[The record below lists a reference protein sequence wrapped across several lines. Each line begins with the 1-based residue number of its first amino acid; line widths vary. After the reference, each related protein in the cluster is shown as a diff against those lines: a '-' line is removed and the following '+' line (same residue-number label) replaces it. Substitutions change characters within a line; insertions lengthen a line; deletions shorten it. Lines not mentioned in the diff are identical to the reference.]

1 MERLTKRNA
10 EGKAMPKTL
19 DFQLLINK
27 LCEYEE
33 EEEKDKTT
41 YRIIHPKQY
50 KDGDIV
56 LLKDEDN
63 NTVPKE
69 YLGKAVKLY
78 RSIYEQKGFVTY
90 NGCSIPK
97 SMIAGKII
105 PETAEITIGDKVKIL
120 DRHRIFIGYTDWIK
134 KYKTCDDDLI
144 DYQFGKTLNE
154 SDVNNTFDVVNI
166 GKHLHKENTTVCL
179 IRNKNHCFMFN
190 IKGLEV
196 VIKDT
201 IKINEKD
208 IIKPPTPCKKLIK

>member
-1 MERLTKRNA
+1 MKQYGKINKKKRRRQGNA
-10 EGKAMPKTL
+10 KTL

-69 YLGKAVKLY
+69 YLGKVVKLY

-97 SMIAGKII
+97 SMIVGKII

-120 DRHRIFIGYTDWIK
+120 DRHRILLDILTGLK
-134 KYKTCDDDLI
+134 
-144 DYQFGKTLNE
+144 
-154 SDVNNTFDVVNI
+154 
-166 GKHLHKENTTVCL
+166 
-179 IRNKNHCFMFN
+179 N
-190 IKGLEV
+190 IKHAMM
-196 VIKDT
+196 I
-201 IKINEKD
+201 
-208 IIKPPTPCKKLIK
+208 